1 MNTENT
7 SIEKK
12 VNYLYKIYR
21 YVIIIC
27 LVLICIFELF
37 GYGHNFYFNHTKND
51 NSTVT
56 KQIFALFQNI
66 TVLGNKLVELIENQV
81 PEDKLIKIL
90 FRKAN
95 KNTGFMPNNHC
106 INTSTLST
114 EHFYGLSEKKATIA
128 KLLNERINVAIVWD
142 QEAINMFR
150 TIEKRFWC
158 SMNKLWSFPAKDI
171 DTITKELKK
180 LRC

>member
-27 LVLICIFELF
+27 LVLICLLELIS
-37 GYGHNFYFNHTKND
+37 YGHNFYFNYTNND
-51 NSTVT
+51 NTTVT

-66 TVLGNKLVELIENQV
+66 TVLGNKLVEFIENPV

-95 KNTGFMPNNHC
+95 KNTGFMPNNHS
-106 INTSTLST
+106 INTSTIST
-114 EHFYGLSEKKATIA
+114 EHLYGLSEKK
-128 KLLNERINVAIVWD
+128 LV
-142 QEAINMFR
+142 
-150 TIEKRFWC
+150 
-158 SMNKLWSFPAKDI
+158 
-171 DTITKELKK
+171 
-180 LRC
+180 